1 MNISESQIDN
11 LVNLLDGY
19 AEKGGHHL
27 NVNVFTQ
34 RETPG
39 CTGTSGKISA
49 AYRQSIRLCSKL

>member
-27 NVNVFTQ
+27 NVNVFTE
-34 RETPG
+34 RN
-39 CTGTSGKISA
+39 SWMH
-49 AYRQSIRLCSKL
+49 RHIRKNIRSLPSEYPVMQ